1 MANIDISNL
10 DNSGSDLFND
20 AENFLT
26 DLNEQESGDVVGGWG
41 YPYYYG
47 GYYNNQNSVI
57 SQNGN
62 TVNANSFGNVN
73 TVVQQ

>member
-41 YPYYYG
+41 YYYG
-47 GYYNNQNSVI
+47 YGYYNNQNSVI

-73 TVVQQ
+73 TVLQQ

>member
-1 MANIDISNL
+1 MADLNINDLAGSNL
-10 DNSGSDLFND
+10 FDDSES
-20 AENFLT
+20 FLA

-47 GYYNNQNSVI
+47 YGYYNNQNSVI

-62 TVNANSFGNVN
+62 TVNANSVGNVN
-73 TVVQQ
+73 TAVQV